1 MYAMVSIRSLL
12 LTTVFLAAILP
23 FTAFAADTSTA
34 TELNRTLP
42 SLFIAGDSTAAK
54 YDGPDQQGW
63 AEPFADYFDLTKINV
78 VNRARGGRSSR
89 TFITEGLWDQLVTDV
104 KAGDFVLIQFGHN
117 DAGALNEEPP
127 GSTRPLRARGT
138 IPTLGEESQE
148 IDNVITKQ
156 HEVVHTFGWYLRK
169 MVADVRAK
177 GATPFILSTTV
188 RNEWQDR
195 KVERGPGPYQQL
207 NRQVAVAERVE
218 FIDATAFIAE
228 HYERIGPAR
237 VAAFFPKDR
246 THTNAA
252 GADAN
257 AACVVT
263 GLKRATSADF
273 SQYFAAKGRGVRQEP

>member
-1 MYAMVSIRSLL
+1 MLRRLMTCISVSIA
-12 LTTVFLAAILP
+12 LAFNSVGHAASP
-23 FTAFAADTSTA
+23 F
-34 TELNRTLP
+34 LP

-63 AEPFADYFDLTKINV
+63 AEPFAQYFDTTKINV

-89 TFITEGLWDQLVTDV
+89 TFITEGLWNQLISEVRP
-104 KAGDFVLIQFGHN
+104 GDFVLIQFGHN

-148 IDNVITKQ
+148 IDNVLTKQ

-177 GATPFILSTTV
+177 RATPFILSTTV
-188 RNEWQDR
+188 RNEWQDGR
-195 KVERGPGPYQQL
+195 VERGPGPYQRL
-207 NRQVAVAERVE
+207 NADLAAAERVE
-218 FIDATAFIAE
+218 FIDATALIAA
-228 HYERIGPAR
+228 HYERIGPAQ
-237 VAAFFPKDR
+237 VAAFFPKDH

-257 AACVVT
+257 AARIVA
-263 GLKRATSADF
+263 GLKQAKSAEF
-273 SQYFAAKGRGVRQEP
+273 GQYLSAKGRGVPKEP